1 MDKKAVYH
9 QRGKDPLYKTWHAS
23 KEHLF
28 MYVHSGTGSLVCG
41 ENIFP
46 IKKGALIFI
55 AANTYHYTMPDIPDV
70 YDRSKLIVS
79 VETFN
84 KVATL
89 LGDNPILESICNK
102 AVVYAEIDES
112 DGEAVDSIFSDL
124 GRIKDVSNYELIFLS
139 DLFKL
144 LYFLNSSTID
154 STFAVENTMNCAIKY
169 INENIARDIDIDD
182 ICLAVNISK
191 YYFCRQFKAH
201 TGLTVMKY
209 ILKTRIIL
217 AKNEIKTTN
226 LSITEISE
234 KYGFSS
240 VSYFCRV
247 FKEAEGY
254 TPLQYK
260 KRNHR

>member
-1 MDKKAVYH
+1 MDEKIVFH

-28 MYVHSGTGSLVCG
+28 MYIHSGTGSLVCR

-46 IKKGALIFI
+46 IKEGALIFI
-55 AANTYHYTMPDIPDV
+55 AAGTYHYTMPDIADV

-79 VETFN
+79 VEKFN
-84 KVATL
+84 KIVSL
-89 LGDNPILESICNK
+89 LGDNSILESIYNK
-102 AVVYAEIDES
+102 AVVYGEIDEN
-112 DGEAVDSIFSDL
+112 DREAVDSIFEDWSQKED
-124 GRIKDVSNYELIFLS
+124 KNDQELIFLS
-139 DLFKL
+139 GLFEL
-144 LYFLNSSTID
+144 MYFLNSATVD
-154 STFAVENTMNCAIKY
+154 STFAVENAMNCAIKY

-182 ICLAVNISK
+182 ICSAVNMSK

-209 ILKTRIIL
+209 ILKTRITL
-217 AKNEIKTTN
+217 AKNEMKTTN
-226 LSITEISE
+226 LCITEISE

-247 FKEAEGY
+247 FKETEGD
-254 TPLQYK
+254 TPLHYK
-260 KRNHR
+260 KKNHI